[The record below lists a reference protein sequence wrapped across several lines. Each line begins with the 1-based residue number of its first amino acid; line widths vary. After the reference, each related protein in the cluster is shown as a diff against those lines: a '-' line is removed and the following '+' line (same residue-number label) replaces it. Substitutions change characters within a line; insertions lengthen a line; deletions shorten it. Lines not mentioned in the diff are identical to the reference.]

1 MGQRGFGDEE
11 QAALARARDRIVDKY
26 LGTDPN
32 VVGVG
37 LGCRTRGG
45 VWTDEPV
52 VVVDVVEK
60 LPCER
65 VEQGRLLP
73 RSVEIDGREW
83 GVDVVETGRIVLL

>member
-1 MGQRGFGDEE
+1 MGQRGLGDEE

-37 LGCRTRGG
+37 LGYRTRGG

-60 LPCER
+60 LPRER
-65 VEQGRLLP
+65 VGQGRLLP

-83 GVDVVETGRIVLL
+83 GVDVVETGRIGLL